1 MLPKHPHLI
10 NLHQTKT
17 QLREG
22 YSKSFLNFLLLI
34 TTSNYFSK
42 KIYFLK
48 ITQLINGKWS
58 NLLTKGQLPFQVS
71 SFERIWKMHWTKNHI
86 NNGFR
91 EKCWLFSEK
100 QHQIKGILSNSTV
113 GDCTKILKFVKDS
126 INYIENIAVDFNDR
140 QSK

>member
-71 SFERIWKMHWTKNHI
+71 SFERI
-86 NNGFR
+86 
-91 EKCWLFSEK
+91 
-100 QHQIKGILSNSTV
+100 
-113 GDCTKILKFVKDS
+113 
-126 INYIENIAVDFNDR
+126 
-140 QSK
+140 